1 MKANIIDNNNK
12 NDDDTNK
19 VSEHDNNNKVSK
31 ILAPIDGSE
40 LSRRAADYAIF
51 LSSKLGTELCIIHV
65 LGNIP
70 YELDVGNY
78 GLWSDELMS
87 DGIKRILQEERGIT
101 KEWFDEIKA
110 SANKKNIQ
118 VIKTE
123 LVTTRSSIESAIVDY
138 AKRNRI
144 DLIVIGPAGHSG
156 FKKLMLGS
164 VASGVIKHSHC
175 PVMTIK

>member
-1 MKANIIDNNNK
+1 MKANVNNS
-12 NDDDTNK
+12 DDTNK
-19 VSEHDNNNKVSK
+19 VSEHDNNKISK
-31 ILAPIDGSE
+31 ILVPIDGSE

-65 LGNIP
+65 LNNIP
-70 YELDVGNY
+70 YEHNVGTY
-78 GLWSDELMS
+78 GLYDIETPDE
-87 DGIKRILQEERGIT
+87 IKQILQEERDIT

-123 LVTTRSSIESAIVDY
+123 LVATRSSIESAIASY
-138 AKRNRI
+138 AERNRV

-156 FKKLMLGS
+156 FKKLVLGS
-164 VASGVIKHSHC
+164 VASGVIKHSPC
-175 PVMTIK
+175 PVMMIK

>member
-1 MKANIIDNNNK
+1 MKANVNNS
-12 NDDDTNK
+12 DDTNK
-19 VSEHDNNNKVSK
+19 VSEHDNNKIK
-31 ILAPIDGSE
+31 ILVPIDGSE

-65 LGNIP
+65 LNNIP
-70 YELDVGNY
+70 YEHNVGTY
-78 GLWSDELMS
+78 GLYDIETPDE
-87 DGIKRILQEERGIT
+87 IKQILQEERDIT

-123 LVTTRSSIESAIVDY
+123 LVATRSSIESAIASY
-138 AKRNRI
+138 AERNRV

-156 FKKLMLGS
+156 FKKLVLGS
-164 VASGVIKHSHC
+164 VASGVIKHSPC
-175 PVMTIK
+175 PVMMIK